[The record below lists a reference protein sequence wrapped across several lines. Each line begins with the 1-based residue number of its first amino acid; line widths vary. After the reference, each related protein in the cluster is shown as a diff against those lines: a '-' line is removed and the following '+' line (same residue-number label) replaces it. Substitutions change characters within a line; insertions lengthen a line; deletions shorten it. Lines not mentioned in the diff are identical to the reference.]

1 MNYEAAVYYHSMIN
15 WPKSAKALAKSVH
28 LN

>member
-1 MNYEAAVYYHSMIN
+1 MNYEAAVYYQSMIN
-15 WPKSAKALAKSVH
+15 WPKSAKALAKYIH